1 MADKLKVTTERVDDI
16 PLLLAQAEKIGVAA
30 LLDRHFAPHGNWQ
43 GCSLGWT
50 ATVWLTHI
58 LSEGDHRLNQVQ
70 GWVADRLQTLGM
82 STGQALRAGEWSD
95 DRLGIVLDELS
106 DPAQWQAFEQDLN
119 RRTLRV
125 YRLKP
130 SQVRLDSTTASGYW
144 AVTEDGLFQFGHSKD
159 HRPDLPQLKV
169 MLSALDPLGL
179 PLVTQVVSG
188 ESADDRLYIPA
199 IQQVRG
205 SLDEPGLLYIGDCKM
220 AALATRAFIQ
230 AGGDY
235 YLCPLSEK
243 QMPPAT
249 LEAYLQPVWA
259 GEQATQL
266 IERAQIDGA
275 LETIAEGYECA
286 VVLTSAG
293 DGPAQSWRERH
304 LIVRSLQ
311 HARAAEAAL
320 HARLTKAQA
329 ELEQLSL
336 PRQGKRRLLDRAGLQ
351 AAAEAIVKR
360 YRVNDLLKLTV
371 AEHNTQR
378 PVRAYGDRPA
388 RTQID
393 QTLSLQV
400 AVDAAAVQAA
410 ERWLGWRVYATNH
423 APEALPLEK
432 ALLAYREEYLVE
444 HSFGRLKGKPLS
456 LTPMYLQSDA
466 RATGL
471 IRLLSIGLRWLTL
484 LEYQVRQRLHEQHAK
499 LAGLYA
505 GNPKRTTE
513 RPTAE
518 ALLTAFKGIHFSVVA
533 LGEQCL
539 SHLTPL
545 SDKHK
550 TILTLLDFPAEIYTR
565 IVSDF
570 SRPVRKLTEP

>member
-1 MADKLKVTTERVDDI
+1 MADNLRVMTERVDDI
-16 PLLLAQAEKIGVAA
+16 PVLLAQAEKIGVAE
-30 LLDRHFAPHGNWQ
+30 LLDQHFAPHGNWQ

-58 LSEGDHRLNQVQ
+58 LSEGDHRLNQVE
-70 GWVADRLQTLGM
+70 GWVADRLHTLGM
-82 STGQALRAGEWSD
+82 STGQAVRAGEWSD

-106 DPAQWQAFEQDLN
+106 DPERWQAFERDLN
-119 RRTLRV
+119 RRSLRV

-130 SQVRLDSTTASGYW
+130 SQVRVDSTTASGYW
-144 AVTEDGLFQFGHSKD
+144 SVTEDGLFQFGHSKD

-179 PLVTQVVSG
+179 PLVSQVVSG

-205 SLDEPGLLYIGDCKM
+205 SLDELGLLYIGDCKL
-220 AALATRAFIQ
+220 AAVGTRAFIQ
-230 AGGDY
+230 AGSDY

-243 QMPPAT
+243 QMPKAA
-249 LEAYLQPVWA
+249 LEAYLKPVWA
-259 GEQATQL
+259 GAQATQP
-266 IERAQIDGA
+266 IERLQADGG
-275 LETIAEGYECA
+275 LETIAEGYERDVA
-286 VVLTSAG
+286 LTWAG
-293 DGPAQSWRERH
+293 DGPAQHWRERH

-320 HARLTKAQA
+320 RARLTKAQS
-329 ELEQLSL
+329 ELEQLTV
-336 PRQGKRRLLDRAGLQ
+336 PRQGKRGLTEPAALQ
-351 AAAEAIVKR
+351 AAAEAIVQR
-360 YRVNDLLKLTV
+360 YRVKDLLKLTV
-371 AEHNTQR
+371 RVHNTER
-378 PVRAYGDRPA
+378 PVRAYSDRPA
-388 RTQID
+388 RTEID
-393 QTLSLQV
+393 QILNLQV
-400 AVDAAAVQAA
+400 EIDTAAVQAA

-423 APEALPLEK
+423 SPEILPLEK

-456 LTPMYLQSDA
+456 LTPMYLQSDT

-484 LEYQVRQRLHEQHAK
+484 LEYQVRQRLREQPAK

-518 ALLTAFKGIHFSVVA
+518 ALLTAFKGIHFSVVT

-539 SHLTPL
+539 AHLTPL
-545 SDKHK
+545 LDKQK
-550 TILTLLDFPAEIYTR
+550 TILTLLDFPITIYTR
-565 IVSDF
+565 LVSGF
-570 SRPVRKLTEP
+570 PQTALKLTEP

>member
-1 MADKLKVTTERVDDI
+1 MTDNLTITTERVDDI
-16 PLLLAQAEKIGVAA
+16 PVLLAQAEKIGVAA
-30 LLDRHFAPHGNWQ
+30 LLDEHFAPHGNWQ

-70 GWVADRLQTLGM
+70 GWVADRLHTLGI
-82 STGQALRAGEWSD
+82 STGQSVRAMEWSD

-106 DPAQWQAFEQDLN
+106 DPERWQAFERDLN
-119 RRTLRV
+119 RRSLRV

-130 SQVRLDSTTASGYW
+130 SQVRVDSTTASGYW
-144 AVTEDGLFQFGHSKD
+144 KVTEDGLFQFGHSKD

-199 IQQVRG
+199 LQQVRR
-205 SLDEPGLLYIGDCKM
+205 SLDEPGWLYIGDCKM
-220 AALATRAFIQ
+220 AALGTRAFLQ

-243 QMPPAT
+243 QMPKAA
-249 LEAYLQPVWA
+249 LEAYLKPVWA
-259 GEQATQL
+259 GEQATQPL
-266 IERAQIDGA
+266 QRAQADGA

-286 VVLTSAG
+286 VALTSAG
-293 DGPAQSWRERH
+293 DGPAQHWSERH
-304 LIVRSLQ
+304 LIVRSLH

-320 HARLTKAQA
+320 QARLTQAQV
-329 ELEQLSL
+329 ELEQLTL
-336 PRQGKRRLLDRAGLQ
+336 PRQGKRCLTDRTTLQ
-351 AAAEAIVKR
+351 AAAEAIVQR

-371 AEHNTQR
+371 TEHHTER
-378 PVRAYGDRPA
+378 SVRVYGDRPA
-388 RTQID
+388 RTEID
-393 QTLSLQV
+393 QALGLQV
-400 AVDAAAVQAA
+400 EVDLAAVQAA

-423 APEALPLEK
+423 APETLPLEK

-456 LTPMYLQSDA
+456 LTPMYLQSDT

-484 LEYQVRQRLHEQHAK
+484 LEYQVRQSLREQQAK

-518 ALLTAFKGIHFSVVA
+518 ALLTAFQGIHFSVVT
-533 LGEQCL
+533 LGERCL
-539 SHLTPL
+539 GHLTPL

-550 TILTLLDFPAEIYTR
+550 TILTLLDFPVEIYTR
-565 IVSDF
+565 LVSSFPQTAD
-570 SRPVRKLTEP
+570 KLTEP

>member
-1 MADKLKVTTERVDDI
+1 MADNLSVTTERVDDI
-16 PLLLAQAEKIGVAA
+16 PLLLAQAEKIGVPT
-30 LLDRHFAPHGNWQ
+30 LLDQHFAPHSNWQ

-70 GWVADRLQTLGM
+70 GWVTNRLHTLGI
-82 STGQALRAGEWSD
+82 STGQAVRALDWSD

-106 DPAQWQAFEQDLN
+106 DSERWQAFEQDLN

-130 SQVRLDSTTASGYW
+130 SQVRVDSTTASGYW
-144 AVTEDGLFQFGHSKD
+144 TVTEDGLFQFGHSTD

-188 ESADDRLYIPA
+188 ESADDPLYIPA
-199 IQQVRG
+199 IQQVRR
-205 SLDEPGLLYIGDCKM
+205 SLNEPGLLYIGDCKLG
-220 AALATRAFIQ
+220 ALRTRAFIQ
-230 AGGDY
+230 AGRDY

-243 QMPPAT
+243 QMPKAA

-259 GEQATQL
+259 GVQATQPIQRL
-266 IERAQIDGA
+266 QTDGA
-275 LETIAEGYECA
+275 RETIAEGYECDA
-286 VVLTSAG
+286 ALTAAG
-293 DGPAQSWRERH
+293 DGPTQSWRERH

-320 HARLTKAQA
+320 HIRLTQAQA
-329 ELEQLSL
+329 ALEQLTW
-336 PRQGKRRLLDRAGLQ
+336 PRQGKRRLPDRAALQ
-351 AAAEAIVKR
+351 AAAEAIVQR

-371 AEHNTQR
+371 TEHNTEHS
-378 PVRAYGDRPA
+378 VRAYGDHPA
-388 RTQID
+388 RTAID
-393 QTLSLQV
+393 QTVSLQV
-400 AVDAAAVQAA
+400 EVDVVAVQAA

-423 APEALPLEK
+423 SPETLPLEK
-432 ALLAYREEYLVE
+432 AILAYREEYLVE

-456 LTPMYLQSDA
+456 LTPMYLQSDT

-471 IRLLSIGLRWLTL
+471 IRLLSIGLRFLTL
-484 LEYQVRQRLHEQHAK
+484 LEFQVRQRLQEQNAN
-499 LAGLYA
+499 LPGLYA

-513 RPTAE
+513 RPTAQ
-518 ALLTAFKGIHFSVVA
+518 ALLAAFKGIHFSLVT
-533 LGEQCL
+533 LGEQGL
-539 SHLTPL
+539 GHLTPL

-550 TILTLLDFPAEIYTR
+550 TILTLLDFPVAIYTR
-565 IVSDF
+565 LVSGF
-570 SRPVRKLTEP
+570 SQTAEKLTEP

>member
-1 MADKLKVTTERVDDI
+1 MADNLTVTTERVDDI
-16 PLLLAQAEKIGVAA
+16 PMLLAQAEKIGVPT
-30 LLDRHFAPHGNWQ
+30 LLDQHFRPHGNWQ

-70 GWVADRLQTLGM
+70 GWVADRLQTLGI
-82 STGQALRAGEWSD
+82 SSSQAVRAMDWSD

-106 DPAQWQAFEQDLN
+106 DLDHWQAFERDLN

-130 SQVRLDSTTASGYW
+130 SQVRIDSTTASGYW
-144 AVTEDGLFQFGHSKD
+144 TVTDDGLFQFGHSKD

-199 IQQVRG
+199 IEQVRA

-230 AGGDY
+230 TGGDY

-249 LEAYLQPVWA
+249 LEAYLKPVWA
-259 GEQATQL
+259 GEQATRP
-266 IERAQIDGA
+266 IERVQADGS
-275 LETIAEGYECA
+275 LEIIAEGYECDVA
-286 VVLTSAG
+286 LTSAG
-293 DGPAQSWRERH
+293 DGPAQHWRERH

-311 HARAAEAAL
+311 HAQAAQVAL
-320 HARLTKAQA
+320 RARLTKAQA
-329 ELEQLSL
+329 ELAQLTL
-336 PRQGKRRLLDRAGLQ
+336 PRQGKRRLTDRASLQ

-360 YRVNDLLKLTV
+360 YRVPDLLQLTV
-371 AEHNTQR
+371 TEQTTER

-388 RTQID
+388 RTEID
-393 QTLSLQV
+393 QTATLQV
-400 AVDAAAVQAA
+400 AVDTAAVQAA

-423 APEALPLEK
+423 SPETLPLAK
-432 ALLAYREEYLVE
+432 ALLAYREEFLVE

-484 LEYQVRQRLHEQHAK
+484 LEFQVRQRLQEQHAK

-518 ALLTAFKGIHFSVVA
+518 ALLTAFKGIHFSIVT
-533 LGEQCL
+533 LGEQSL
-539 SHLTPL
+539 GHLTPL
-545 SDKHK
+545 SHKHL
-550 TILTLLDFPAEIYTR
+550 TILTLLDFPVEIYTR
-565 IVSDF
+565 LVSGF
-570 SRPVRKLTEP
+570 PQPAGKLTEP